1 MFGGEKKKL
10 LVWFAEVGRND
21 IALVGGKGA
30 NLGEM
35 TKASLPVPPGF
46 IVTSLAYYEFLR
58 VNKLDRIIK
67 KELANIDPE
76 ASKKLNAIAE
86 TLQKAIKSHPLPAEL
101 AKQIEKAYDD
111 MGKGAVAVRSSATAE
126 DLPSIAE
133 DESALVKIN
142 GQTCYL
148 TMKELWWRYRHQD
161 QQKIFVPALA
171 DNKINWYPVQELYRH
186 LVKTKLAKIT
196 TATGRQITITP
207 DHSLI
212 VQDLNNIGIRAAG
225 IGELTRETRIPVAK
239 KIPLMPGRSKTLD
252 FAELLGDEAL
262 VDENGLRLKSGRWQ
276 VQKPIK
282 KSVELNAGFAYL
294 LGVFAAEGSIYNHST
309 IDFSC
314 ESASIANLIK
324 PVIEKLG
331 LTCAP
336 DPKNVRVHSRPLAAV
351 LERLFGPP
359 STDIKG
365 KGRYSRSKR
374 VPDIIFNLDP
384 SLIGAYL
391 RGHFD
396 GDGYVGC
403 DTVSVTSVSTH
414 LRSGTALLLSLLDIK
429 CRLDDLDV
437 TILLSDVPRFREM
450 VGFTEQKKRERLETL
465 LRRYGQRHHNDRLD
479 TLEVTAG
486 LSRAISK
493 AARSTLPQ
501 QWYRVGYCRDCDGK
515 MRKNGRSS
523 SSKQRWMCSNCGGSV
538 SEGIE
543 NFNIE
548 FISESIMRDQFGRF
562 CPTAAPW
569 NRGNYSGGVY
579 TRPSLAKIASR
590 YNVSELRELIATDVI
605 WDRIKKIEFV
615 DYDGY
620 VYDFVVPGPQNFLSG
635 YGGIITHNTASFAGQ
650 QATFLNIEG
659 HEKLIKAVRE
669 CWASLFEARAI
680 YYRAVNKFDHLK
692 VGIAVPIQ
700 TMVQSEVSG
709 IMFTADPVSS
719 DVDKIVIDAGMGLGE
734 AIVSGSG
741 TPDHYVVDKKTMII
755 VSKEVSQQA
764 WQIVRNK
771 SGQDVHLSSP
781 KDRLEGQKLTDEQI
795 VKLAQLGHKV
805 ETHYGAPQD
814 MEWAFEGGSFY
825 MVQSRPITTLKGKS
839 QTPIRQLA
847 DKSQTDDPQESQEP
861 EARSQ
866 KLEENEVLVSGAAAS
881 VGRASGP
888 VKIIHKPSEIE
899 KVLEGDV
906 LVTEMT
912 SPDYVPAMRRACAIV
927 TDTGGRTSH
936 AAIVSRELG
945 IPCVV
950 GTGTATH
957 ALKTGQVVT
966 VDGASGKV
974 YKGKL
979 AISHQQSANSI
990 QLKADSRQL
999 LAGGVITT
1007 VPVTATKVYLNLA
1020 EPTKAD
1026 EYAQLPVDGVG
1037 LLRAEFIIAN
1047 IGEHPH
1053 AMMASGRSKEYVQ
1066 KLSEGIGVI
1075 AQAFNPRPVV
1085 YRFTDFKTN
1094 EYKSLKGGEKYEE
1107 QESNPMI
1114 GYRGASRYILDPE
1127 EFALEI
1133 EAIKSVRDGM
1143 DLKNLHVMIPFVR
1156 RVDEFTRVRELMHK
1170 NGLKQGAD
1178 FKLWIMVE
1186 VPSNIFE
1193 IEKYIDEGIDG
1204 ISIGSNDLT
1213 QLILGIDRD
1222 STKLAEEFDE
1232 RYPAVMGA
1240 MIHVI
1245 KQCRRHGV
1253 TSSICG
1259 QAPSVYPEVTE
1270 ALVKA
1275 GTTSVSVAP
1284 DVAVSTRKLI
1294 ASVEKKLLL
1303 SQVIDG

>member
-1 MFGGEKKKL
+1 MAGGKL
-10 LVWFAEVGRND
+10 LVWFAEVSKGD

-46 IVTSLAYYEFLR
+46 IVTADAYYEFLR
-58 VNKLDRIIK
+58 ATKLDRIVK
-67 KELANIDPE
+67 KELTNLDPE
-76 ASKKLNAIAE
+76 DSKKLNVIAS
-86 TLQKAIKSHPLPAEL
+86 TLQKAIQSHPLPGEL
-101 AKQIEKAYDD
+101 AKQIVKSYDD
-111 MGKGAVAVRSSATAE
+111 MGQGPVAVRSSATAE

-133 DESALVKIN
+133 NEPALVKIN
-142 GQTCYL
+142 GQIRYF
-148 TMKELWWRYRHQD
+148 TMGELWKCYND
-161 QQKIFVPALA
+161 QQQILVPALA

-186 LVKTKLAKIT
+186 HAKTKLAKIT
-196 TATGRQITITP
+196 TATGREITITP

-212 VQDLNNIGIRAAG
+212 IQDQDGLGIRAAN
-225 IGELTRETRIPVAK
+225 INELNTETRLPVAK
-239 KIPLMPGRSKTLD
+239 NIPTSPRRTGILNL
-252 FAELLGDEAL
+252 AELLGEEAHIDE
-262 VDENGLRLKSGRWQ
+262 EGLRLKSGRWQ

-282 KSVELNAGFAYL
+282 PFVELDTRFAYL

-314 ESASIANLIK
+314 ESVAIANKIK
-324 PVIEKLG
+324 PVIKSLG
-331 LTCAP
+331 LVCAS

-351 LERLFGPP
+351 LEKLFGQP

-365 KGRYSRSKR
+365 KGKYSHVKR
-374 VPDIIFNLDP
+374 VPDIIFNCSP
-384 SLIGAYL
+384 NLIGAYL
-391 RGHFD
+391 KGHFD
-396 GDGYVGC
+396 GDGYVGR
-403 DTVSVTSVSTH
+403 DSVSVTSVSPH
-414 LRSGTALLLSLLDIK
+414 LRNGTALLLSLLDVK
-429 CRLDDLDV
+429 CRLDDFDITVLLCDV
-437 TILLSDVPRFREM
+437 SKFKEM
-450 VGFTEQKKRERLETL
+450 IGFTEQKKQERLETV
-465 LRRYGQRHHNDRLD
+465 LRRYEQRQHHNDHLD
-479 TLEVTAG
+479 TLPITPG
-486 LSRAISK
+486 LARAISQ
-493 AARSTLPQ
+493 AVEPTLPQ
-501 QWYRVGYCRDCDGK
+501 RQYRVGVCNDCNGV
-515 MRKNGRSS
+515 MRKNGHSS
-523 SSKQRWMCSNCGGSV
+523 SSKQRWMCSACSVSV
-538 SEGIE
+538 SEGA
-543 NFNIE
+543 NGFTDR
-548 FISESIMRDQFGRF
+548 FISERVVRDQLGRF
-562 CPTAAPW
+562 SPDTAPW
-569 NRGNYSGGVY
+569 NKGSYSATKVY
-579 TRPSLAKIASR
+579 TKTALAKLAIR
-590 YNVSELRELIATDVI
+590 HGVSALNGLITADVI
-605 WDRIKKIEFV
+605 WDRIKKIEPI

-635 YGGIITHNTASFAGQ
+635 YGGIITHNSASFAGQ
-650 QATFLNIEG
+650 QETYLNIEG
-659 HEKLIKAVRE
+659 ADKVIKAVRQ
-669 CWASLFEARAI
+669 CWASLFGARAI
-680 YYRAVNKFDHLK
+680 YYRTINKFDHLK

-700 TMVQSEVSG
+700 KMVQSEVSG
-709 IMFTADPVSS
+709 IMFTADPVAS
-719 DVDKIVIDAGMGLGE
+719 DLDKIVIDAGMGLGE
-734 AIVSGSG
+734 AIVSGSV
-741 TPDHYVVDKKTMII
+741 TPDHYVVDKKTMTI
-755 VSKEVSQQA
+755 VSKEVSKQA

-771 SGQDVHLSSP
+771 AGKDVHISTP
-781 KDRLEGQKLTDEQI
+781 KDKLEGQKLSDEQI
-795 VKLAQLGHKV
+795 VKLATLGHKV
-805 ETHYGAPQD
+805 ETHYGSPQD

-825 MVQSRPITTLKGKS
+825 MVQSRPITTLKGQPSAISDQPSAETEK
-839 QTPIRQLA
+839 PIAESGELKVSEA
-847 DKSQTDDPQESQEP
+847 D
-861 EARSQ
+861 
-866 KLEENEVLVSGAAAS
+866 VLVTGAAAS

-888 VKIIHKPSEIE
+888 VKVIHKPSEIDQ
-899 KVLEGDV
+899 VLEGDV

-936 AAIVSRELG
+936 ASIVSRELG

-950 GTGTATH
+950 GTGNATN

-974 YKGKL
+974 YKGKIQQT
-979 AISHQQSANSI
+979 AISSQPS
-990 QLKADSRQL
+990 
-999 LAGGVITT
+999 AGGALQARPVGGYVTT

-1066 KLSEGIGVI
+1066 KLSEGIGTI

-1107 QESNPMI
+1107 QENNPMI

-1133 EAIKSVRDGM
+1133 EAIKAVRDGM

-1156 RVDEFTRVRELMHK
+1156 RVDEFTRVRDLMHK
-1170 NGLKQGAD
+1170 NSLKQGPD

-1186 VPSNIFE
+1186 VPSTIFE
-1193 IEKYIDEGIDG
+1193 IQKYIDEGIDG

-1222 STKLAEEFDE
+1222 SSKLASEFDE

-1245 KQCRRHGV
+1245 KTCRKANV
-1253 TSSICG
+1253 TASICG

-1294 ASVEKKLLL
+1294 ASVEKKLIL
-1303 SQVIDG
+1303 SKVIDG